1 MMTEV
6 QAQAL
11 ATFVARIRPD
21 WDHPGI
27 MAALG
32 KAANLGSPVQVAR
45 ALVNLAE
52 NPDLRTPAILAQPGS
67 HWSAPNGERV
77 QIRGANDVHCPEHP
91 SSVHPCP
98 QCAAKRCTP
107 DPVEHADYLA
117 AKEALRGRQGP
128 APVEQRHKPT
138 PTEELAIARARADK
152 EAK

>member
-32 KAANLGSPVQVAR
+32 KAANLGTPAQVAR

-52 NPDLRTPAILAQPGS
+52 NHDLRTPAILAQPGS
-67 HWSAPNGERV
+67 HWSAPNGERI
-77 QIRGANDVHCPEHP
+77 QIRGTNDVHCHEHP

-98 QCAAKRCTP
+98 HCAAKSTP
-107 DPVEHADYLA
+107 PPVNDPEWIAMKRELEARRTPRAVQKRLSDFAS
-117 AKEALRGRQGP
+117 KEQT
-128 APVEQRHKPT
+128 K
-138 PTEELAIARARADK
+138 
-152 EAK
+152 